1 MIQYCN
7 KLLIAI
13 KLINNRSNVKKNT
26 LVTIISL
33 LIVSTNHAQII
44 NAGFENWTNGKPEG
58 WEINS
63 SSMVNRTNNSYSGSF
78 AVKLSGEN
86 KIGSVSTAQLINGT
100 SENFG
105 TPVSQRHSSFNG
117 WFKYIHTYYEKLELS
132 VLMKKNGYIIGEGTI
147 DSLPEATDYKQFTC
161 FITYYS
167 NEIPDTLVIVLKF
180 TDYNIS
186 GVPTG
191 AAAYFDDLSLEGLV
205 DVKEIINNQ
214 SPPVYI
220 LKQNY
225 PNPFNPTT
233 KISWQSPVGSW
244 QTLKVYDVLGN
255 EVATLVDEYKPAGS
269 YVVEFDG
276 SKLSSGVYFYKI
288 QVGEYVSVKKMILL
302 R

>member
-1 MIQYCN
+1 M
-7 KLLIAI
+7 
-13 KLINNRSNVKKNT
+13 
-26 LVTIISL
+26 
-33 LIVSTNHAQII
+33 
-44 NAGFENWTNGKPEG
+44 
-58 WEINS
+58 
-63 SSMVNRTNNSYSGSF
+63 
-78 AVKLSGEN
+78 
-86 KIGSVSTAQLINGT
+86 
-100 SENFG
+100 
-105 TPVSQRHSSFNG
+105 
-117 WFKYIHTYYEKLELS
+117 
-132 VLMKKNGYIIGEGTI
+132 
-147 DSLPEATDYKQFTC
+147 
-161 FITYYS
+161 
-167 NEIPDTLVIVLKF
+167 
-180 TDYNIS
+180 
-186 GVPTG
+186 
-191 AAAYFDDLSLEGLV
+191 SLEGLV

>member
-1 MIQYCN
+1 M
-7 KLLIAI
+7 
-13 KLINNRSNVKKNT
+13 KKKQFSI
-26 LVTIISL
+26 IISL
-33 LIVSTNHAQII
+33 FFVLTINAQII
-44 NAGFENWTNGKPEG
+44 NAGFENWRNGEPDG
-58 WEINS
+58 WTINS
-63 SSMVNRTNNSYSGSF
+63 SSMVNRTNDFYSGTS
-78 AVKLSGEN
+78 AVRLSGEH
-86 KIGSVSTAQLINGT
+86 KIGIVSTAQLINGT

-147 DSLPEATDYKQFTC
+147 DTLPEATDYKQFTC

-269 YVVEFDG
+269 YEVEFSAVGG
-276 SKLSSGVYFYKI
+276 SASGGDAYYLSSGVYFYKI